1 MSELGVIPALLVSA
15 AIIALSAFFVA
26 VEFALVASRQ
36 HRLEEAAETSLAAR
50 AALRSSKDLSL
61 LLAGAQLG
69 ITLCLVGL
77 GALAKPAVKHMLT
90 PAIEFVGAPAVV
102 ADVGGFVLAL
112 IAVTFVHLVVGEMAP
127 KSWAIAHPE
136 RSAMMLALPMRGF
149 MWVTRPILVSLNG
162 MANWCV
168 QKVGVQPV
176 DEVGVGQSPDALR
189 ELVNHSAEV
198 GTLDEARRHHL
209 ATALSVNT
217 RPIRELVTPAA
228 SISTVDAATSAA
240 AIKDVAN
247 ETGHLRLV
255 VRHGG
260 ELAGVVHVR
269 DALGADRNATAA
281 TLMSTPL
288 PRLPAATPI
297 YQAINTMRATRAHV
311 ALATVANGRIL
322 GIVTLQD
329 LVDELLAAQEAAAA

>member
-1 MSELGVIPALLVSA
+1 VSELGVLPALLVSA
-15 AIIALSAFFVA
+15 AIIGLSAYFVA

-36 HRLEEAAETSLAAR
+36 HRLEEAADTSLAAR

-69 ITLCLVGL
+69 ITLCLVAL
-77 GALAKPAVKHMLT
+77 GALAKPAVKHVLT
-90 PAIEFVGAPAVV
+90 PAIEFVGAPEVV
-102 ADVGGFVLAL
+102 ADAGGFVLAL
-112 IAVTFVHLVVGEMAP
+112 LVVTFVHLVVGEMAP

-149 MWVTRPILVSLNG
+149 MWVTRPILLSLNA
-162 MANWCV
+162 MANWCL
-168 QKVGVQPV
+168 KRAGIEPV
-176 DEVGVGQSPDALR
+176 DELAVGQSPDALR

-198 GTLDEARRHHL
+198 GTLDEGRRHHL

-217 RPIRELVTPAA
+217 RAIRELVTPAA
-228 SISTVDAATSAA
+228 RVSTVDAATSAA
-240 AIKDVAN
+240 GIRQVAK

-269 DALGADRNATAA
+269 DALGADRRATAA

-288 PRLPAATPI
+288 PRMPAVTPI
-297 YQAINTMRATRAHV
+297 YQAINTMRETRAHV
-311 ALATVANGRIL
+311 ALATAANGRIL

-329 LVDELLAAQEAAAA
+329 LVDQLLAVQEAAPA